1 MQIIKIE
8 DMKKVTL
15 ISCVSKKLDFKAKA
29 QDLYQSTL
37 FKKSLAY
44 AKKINSDEIYV
55 LSAKY
60 GLIKLN
66 DSIEPYEKT
75 LNKMSVS
82 EKKKWSDKVFTKL
95 QKYEIINNTNFI
107 FLAGENYRKYLI
119 EKLPHY
125 DVPMKGLKIGKQLQF
140 LTEKSK

>member
-29 QDLYQSTL
+29 QDLYQSPL
-37 FKKSLAY
+37 FQKSLAY
-44 AKKINSDEIYV
+44 AKQINSDEIYI

-66 DSIEPYEKT
+66 DIIEPYDKT

-82 EKKKWSDKVFTKL
+82 EKKKWSNEVFTKL

-119 EKLPHY
+119 EKLPNY
-125 DVPMKGLKIGKQLQF
+125 EVPMKGLKIGKQLQF
-140 LTEKSK
+140 LTEKLK

>member
-1 MQIIKIE
+1 MKTIKE

-15 ISCVSKKLDFKAKA
+15 ISCVSKKLNFKAKA
-29 QDLYQSTL
+29 QDLYQSSL

-44 AKKINSDEIYV
+44 AKQINSDEIYI

-66 DSIEPYEKT
+66 DIIEPYDKT

-82 EKKKWSDKVFTKL
+82 EKKKWSNEVFTKL

-119 EKLPHY
+119 EKLPNY
-125 DVPMKGLKIGKQLQF
+125 KVPMKGLKIGKQLQF
-140 LTEKSK
+140 LTEKLK

>member
-1 MQIIKIE
+1 MQTIKE

-15 ISCVSKKLDFKAKA
+15 ISCVSKKLNFKAKA
-29 QDLYQSTL
+29 QDLYQSSL

-44 AKKINSDEIYV
+44 AKQINSDEIYI

-66 DSIEPYEKT
+66 DIIEPYDKT

-82 EKKKWSDKVFTKL
+82 EKKKWSNEVFTKL

-119 EKLPHY
+119 EKLPNY
-125 DVPMKGLKIGKQLQF
+125 EVPMKGLKIGKQLQF
-140 LTEKSK
+140 LTEKLK

>member
-1 MQIIKIE
+1 MKTIKE

-15 ISCVSKKLDFKAKA
+15 ISCVSKKLNFKAKA
-29 QDLYQSTL
+29 QDLYQSSL

-44 AKKINSDEIYV
+44 AKQINSDEIYI

-66 DSIEPYEKT
+66 DIIEPYDKT

-82 EKKKWSDKVFTKL
+82 EKKKWSNEVFTKL

-119 EKLPHY
+119 EKLPNY
-125 DVPMKGLKIGKQLQF
+125 EVPMKGLKIGKQLQF
-140 LTEKSK
+140 LTEKLK

>member
-1 MQIIKIE
+1 MQTIKIE

-15 ISCVSKKLDFKAKA
+15 ISCVSKKLNFKAKA
-29 QDLYQSTL
+29 QDLYQSPL
-37 FKKSLAY
+37 FQKSLAY
-44 AKKINSDEIYV
+44 AKQINSNEIYI

-66 DSIEPYEKT
+66 DIIEPYEKT

-82 EKKKWSDKVFTKL
+82 EKKKWSDEVFTKL

-119 EKLPHY
+119 EKLPNY
-125 DVPMKGLKIGKQLQF
+125 EVPMKGLKIGKQLQF
-140 LTEKSK
+140 LTEKLK